1 MGKKTFAVSLDSVV
15 YDRLLDFGC
24 DLKLSS
30 LSEMVNTAL
39 KRYFSAREEGKR
51 FCHAALSKKRDKAA
65 RS

>member
-15 YDRLLDFGC
+15 YDRLLDFGS

-39 KRYFSAREEGKR
+39 KRYFSAREEGKKFR
-51 FCHAALSKKRDKAA
+51 KTITERMQQHE
-65 RS
+65 